1 MEPKRD
7 QWWRLKGGTIVFVA
21 FDNREIRYSNSE
33 SSLRFLTYDKNKG
46 NVFHHWRDLSE
57 FDVHLPECTGFDWK
71 PEVFPQ
77 YWSTGAP
84 NYAFVKR
91 LDKGRCVFVDKD
103 GKESVVGAWYSR
115 DSKGRTQLTEE
126 QALAMLVKWPRYF
139 VCNIHSPRYYRCDSE
154 TEVWH
159 ITIDG
164 AEKQGCT
171 VSTMKVGSGVW
182 TEVAEAEA
190 LARVAKGPVV
200 QAAQWE
206 TVVIGGKTFEVREV
220 T

>member
-115 DSKGRTQLTEE
+115 YSDGRTQLTEE

-139 VCNIHSPRYYRCDSE
+139 VINDEGWIRR
-154 TEVWH
+154 V
-159 ITIDG
+159 IG
-164 AEKQGCT
+164 
-171 VSTMKVGSGVW
+171 
-182 TEVAEAEA
+182 VAEDEA

-220 T
+220 AK

>member
-7 QWWRLKGGTIVFVA
+7 QWWRLKDGTIVFVA
-21 FDNREIRYSNSE
+21 FDDREINKNSR
-33 SSLRFLTYDKNKG
+33 LRFLTYYKISNG
-46 NVFHHWRDLSE
+46 NLCRHWRNLPE
-57 FDVHLPECTGFDWK
+57 FDEHLPECTGFEWV

-77 YWSTGAP
+77 YWTTGSP
-84 NYAFVKR
+84 KDAFVKR
-91 LDKGRCVFVDKD
+91 IDKDRYVFVNKE
-103 GKESVVGAWYSR
+103 GKEGSVHVWYFG
-115 DSKGRTQLTEE
+115 DQTCRTQLTEE
-126 QALAMLVKWPRYF
+126 QAMAMLVKWPRYF
-139 VCNIHSPRYYRCDSE
+139 VCNIHSPGYYRCDSE

-164 AEKQGCT
+164 AKKQECT

-220 T
+220 AK

>member
-21 FDNREIRYSNSE
+21 FDERTMGRDSEIC
-33 SSLRFLTYDKNKG
+33 FLVYDKRYGHPSYKWVMLN
-46 NVFHHWRDLSE
+46 D

-115 DSKGRTQLTEE
+115 DSDGRTQLTEE

-139 VCNIHSPRYYRCDSE
+139 VINDEGWIR
-154 TEVWH
+154 
-159 ITIDG
+159 
-164 AEKQGCT
+164 
-171 VSTMKVGSGVW
+171 
-182 TEVAEAEA
+182 
-190 LARVAKGPVV
+190 RVD
-200 QAAQWE
+200 
-206 TVVIGGKTFEVREV
+206 
-220 T
+220 

>member
-7 QWWRLKGGTIVFVA
+7 QWWRLKDGTIVFVA
-21 FDNREIRYSNSE
+21 FDDREIRCI
-33 SSLRFLTYDKNKG
+33 SSMRFLTYYKRKNL
-46 NVFHHWRDLSE
+46 VLHIWICSSE
-57 FDVHLPECTGFDWK
+57 FAEHLPDCTGFDWK

-115 DSKGRTQLTEE
+115 DSDGRTQLTEE

-139 VCNIHSPRYYRCDSE
+139 VINDEGWIR
-154 TEVWH
+154 
-159 ITIDG
+159 
-164 AEKQGCT
+164 
-171 VSTMKVGSGVW
+171 
-182 TEVAEAEA
+182 
-190 LARVAKGPVV
+190 RVD
-200 QAAQWE
+200 
-206 TVVIGGKTFEVREV
+206 
-220 T
+220 